1 LAASGAADIW
11 QLGRAR
17 NIKRSPEVAT
27 PESVAEVMKSRLIIL
42 FWHQSKPGG
51 ITKSG

>member
-27 PESVAEVMKSRLIIL
+27 PESAVDVKKSRLIIL
-42 FWHQSKPGG
+42 FGINQNRGG
-51 ITKSG
+51 KTKSG